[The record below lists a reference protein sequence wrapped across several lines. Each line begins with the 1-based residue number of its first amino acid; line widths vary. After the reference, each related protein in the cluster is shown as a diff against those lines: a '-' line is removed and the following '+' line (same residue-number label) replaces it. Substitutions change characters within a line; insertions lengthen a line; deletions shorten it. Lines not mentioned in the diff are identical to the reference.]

1 MEITILGQK
10 LRVELCILCIL
21 IGWFIGINTWCGV
34 AGGVK
39 EGMQTA
45 SALTGAVINYSM
57 GTGVPGSWEKTGP
70 RGSYN
75 SWYKSLEGNT
85 QALPVPL
92 KENQLAMFAN
102 NKFSPNC
109 CPSTY
114 SGSMG
119 CVCATPEQMKYLNER
134 GGNRTLSSEF

>member
-1 MEITILGQK
+1 MEITIFGEK
-10 LRVELCILCIL
+10 LRIEIIILCL
-21 IGWFIGINTWCGV
+21 LVGWFIGVNTWCGV

-39 EGMQTA
+39 EGMQA
-45 SALTGAVINYSM
+45 AIGLTGSAINYSM
-57 GTGVPGSWEKTGP
+57 GNGVAGSWDKTGP
-70 RGSYN
+70 GGSYN

-85 QALPVPL
+85 QGLSLPL
-92 KENQLAMFAN
+92 KDNQLAMFAA
-102 NKFSPNC
+102 NKQSPNC

-134 GGNRTLSSEF
+134 GGNRTLNTEF